1 MADGCVTCRATF
13 VPYAVLLRLRFM
25 VLLLAAWPYG
35 SAQAQTPDPFLA
47 DSVASTACPT
57 RPLRAAVL
65 RVAVPSALIG
75 VGVMAH
81 SPAFSPLLC
90 QAKQDMQAEMQEA
103 FPAFNAHGLDD
114 YTRHVPL
121 AAAYALMATG
131 RHKGVRTPVGFTLI
145 YLLAHEL
152 EEGVVSNLKRVTAEA
167 RPNNPADL
175 SSFPS
180 SHTSQA
186 FLTATLLHEQY
197 GRQYPW
203 VSVSGYAVAT
213 ATGTMRVLG
222 NKHWATDVLA
232 GAAIGF
238 LSAETVWHLYPALTR
253 MLPGR
258 LARKLLLVPTYAPG
272 GGAGLAL
279 AFQP

>member
-1 MADGCVTCRATF
+1 MRG
-13 VPYAVLLRLRFM
+13 
-25 VLLLAAWPYG
+25 LLLLMASWAGITSQVQAQVLAPQSPADTATVA
-35 SAQAQTPDPFLA
+35 SAQPENK
-47 DSVASTACPT
+47 
-57 RPLRAAVL
+57 LRAAAL
-65 RVAVPSALIG
+65 RIAIPSALLG

-81 SPAFSPLLC
+81 SPLYSARLS
-90 QAKQDMQAEMQEA
+90 QAKHDMQAEAQAA
-103 FPAFNAHGLDD
+103 FPSFDAHSLDD

-121 AAAYALMATG
+121 AAAYAMMATG
-131 RHKGVRTPVGFTLI
+131 HRGERTAVSFTLI

-152 EEGVVSNLKRVTAEA
+152 DEGVVSNLKRTTAEA
-167 RPNNPADL
+167 RPNNARDF

-203 VSVSGYAVAT
+203 LSVSGYAVAT
-213 ATGTMRVLG
+213 ATGAMRVLG

-232 GAAIGF
+232 GAAVGF
-238 LSAETVWHLYPALTR
+238 LSAETVWHVYPALTKLLPQR
-253 MLPGR
+253 M
-258 LARKLLLVPTYAPG
+258 AHKLLLVPTYVAG

-279 AFQP
+279 AIQP

>member
-1 MADGCVTCRATF
+1 M
-13 VPYAVLLRLRFM
+13 
-25 VLLLAAWPYG
+25 
-35 SAQAQTPDPFLA
+35 
-47 DSVASTACPT
+47 
-57 RPLRAAVL
+57 RAAAL
-65 RVAVPSALIG
+65 RIAIPSALLG

-81 SPAFSPLLC
+81 SPRYSALLC
-90 QAKQDMQAEMQEA
+90 QAKQEIQEETLEE
-103 FPAFNAHGLDD
+103 FPAFDAHGLDD

-121 AAAYALMATG
+121 AAAYAMMASG
-131 RHKGVRTPVGFTLI
+131 HPGERTAVGFTLI

-152 EEGVVSNLKRVTAEA
+152 DNGVVSNLKRMSAEA
-167 RPNNPADL
+167 RPNNAQDF

-203 VSVSGYAVAT
+203 LSVSGYAVAA

-232 GAAIGF
+232 GAAVGF
-238 LSAETVWHLYPALTR
+238 LSAETVWHVYPALTR
-253 MLPGR
+253 LLPPR
-258 LARKLLLVPTYAPG
+258 LAHKLLLVPTYVG

-279 AFQP
+279 AIQP

>member
-1 MADGCVTCRATF
+1 MRNLQSHFTF
-13 VPYAVLLRLRFM
+13 CTVLLRLF
-25 VLLLAAWPYG
+25 LLLMLLAGGWDSCLAAQP
-35 SAQAQTPDPFLA
+35 ALA
-47 DSVASTACPT
+47 DSAALGLRPPTHHGRGVA
-57 RPLRAAVL
+57 LRI
-65 RVAVPSALIG
+65 AVPSALLA
-75 VGVMAH
+75 VGVLAH
-81 SPAFSPLLC
+81 SPAYNQTLY
-90 QAKQDMQAEMQEA
+90 QAKQDIQAETQEV
-103 FPAFNAHGLDD
+103 FTGFDAHGLDD

-131 RHKGVRTPVGFTLI
+131 HRGARSAVGFTLI
-145 YLLAHEL
+145 YLVAHEL
-152 EEGVVSNLKRVTAEA
+152 DEGVVSHLKRLAAEA

-180 SHTSQA
+180 SHTAQA

-203 VSVSGYAVAT
+203 VSVSGYAVAA

-253 MLPGR
+253 LLPER
-258 LARKLLLVPTYAPG
+258 LAHKLLLVPTYVPG
-272 GGAGLAL
+272 AGAGLAL
-279 AFQP
+279 AIRP